1 VPVPQIAV
9 PSSRPDRLP
18 SAPEPRPPLVAAPR
32 KKTRRERLREEL
44 LNAPNLMTLARIGLI
59 PVFLYLLTYENRHNS
74 FLAATIYSQA
84 AVTDWLDGWLARVS
98 GKVTTRGKFLD
109 PLADKILV
117 ITVLVILVGQAVI
130 PAWVVVVV
138 FGREFLITGLR
149 FVAANQGVVVASTPW
164 GKSKTL
170 TQNLMIGLLILE
182 QPYTVLHIAAV
193 AMVWVAVTATV
204 LSGLDYLWRYRRFV
218 I

>member
-1 VPVPQIAV
+1 MIRHLTLPNQLTILRLFLVPVIGYT
-9 PSSRPDRLP
+9 L
-18 SAPEPRPPLVAAPR
+18 SATFTYHAQLSAAMYA
-32 KKTRRERLREEL
+32 TAAATDTLDGQ
-44 LNAPNLMTLARIGLI
+44 LARR
-59 PVFLYLLTYENRHNS
+59 RHS
-74 FLAATIYSQA
+74 
-84 AVTDWLDGWLARVS
+84 VTEL
-98 GKVTTRGKFLD
+98 GKFLD

-117 ITVLVILVGQAVI
+117 VTVLVILVGQSVV
-130 PAWVVVVV
+130 PAWVVVVI

-182 QPYTVLHIAAV
+182 QPFGQLHLAALV
-193 AMVWVAVTATV
+193 MVGVAVGATV

>member
-1 VPVPQIAV
+1 MTRHLTVPNQLTIFRLLLVPVIGYSLSADFAYHAQVSAAVYATAAATDSLDGQIA
-9 PSSRPDRLP
+9 
-18 SAPEPRPPLVAAPR
+18 
-32 KKTRRERLREEL
+32 RRRHSVTEL
-44 LNAPNLMTLARIGLI
+44 
-59 PVFLYLLTYENRHNS
+59 
-74 FLAATIYSQA
+74 
-84 AVTDWLDGWLARVS
+84 
-98 GKVTTRGKFLD
+98 GKFLD

-117 ITVLVILVGQAVI
+117 VTVLVILVGQAII

-170 TQNLMIGLLILE
+170 SQNLMIGLLILE
-182 QPYTVLHIAAV
+182 QPFPVLHVAALTVL
-193 AMVWVAVTATV
+193 WLAVTATV

>member
-1 VPVPQIAV
+1 MGAPLPLADVQQRARLDEPAVTRHLTLPNQLTIFRLLLVPVIGVSLSAAFVYHAQVSAALYATAAATDTLDGQIA
-9 PSSRPDRLP
+9 
-18 SAPEPRPPLVAAPR
+18 
-32 KKTRRERLREEL
+32 RR
-44 LNAPNLMTLARIGLI
+44 
-59 PVFLYLLTYENRHNS
+59 RHQV
-74 FLAATIYSQA
+74 SQ
-84 AVTDWLDGWLARVS
+84 L
-98 GKVTTRGKFLD
+98 GKFLD

-138 FGREFLITGLR
+138 FAREFLITGLR

-170 TQNLMIGLLILE
+170 SQNLMIGLLILGE
-182 QPYTVLHIAAV
+182 SFPVLRIPADV
-193 AMVWVAVTATV
+193 MIGVAVTATV
-204 LSGLDYLWRYRRFV
+204 LSGLDYLWRYRRFL

>member
-1 VPVPQIAV
+1 VTRHLTLPNQLTLFRLLLVPVIGFSLSVGFAYHDQVSAAV
-9 PSSRPDRLP
+9 Y
-18 SAPEPRPPLVAAPR
+18 ATA
-32 KKTRRERLREEL
+32 
-44 LNAPNLMTLARIGLI
+44 
-59 PVFLYLLTYENRHNS
+59 
-74 FLAATIYSQA
+74 AATDS
-84 AVTDWLDGWLARVS
+84 LDGHIARRRNLVS
-98 GKVTTRGKFLD
+98 ELGKFLD

-149 FVAANQGVVVASTPW
+149 FVAANQGVVMASTPW

-170 TQNLMIGLLILE
+170 SQNLMIGLLILE
-182 QPYTVLHIAAV
+182 QPYPVLHVPALV
-193 AMVWVAVTATV
+193 VVGVAVTATV

>member
-1 VPVPQIAV
+1 MRQHLTLPNQLTIFRLLLVPVIGVSLSADFPFHDQVSAAV
-9 PSSRPDRLP
+9 Y
-18 SAPEPRPPLVAAPR
+18 ATA
-32 KKTRRERLREEL
+32 
-44 LNAPNLMTLARIGLI
+44 
-59 PVFLYLLTYENRHNS
+59 
-74 FLAATIYSQA
+74 AATDS
-84 AVTDWLDGWLARVS
+84 LDGHIARRRQLVS
-98 GKVTTRGKFLD
+98 ELGKFLD

-117 ITVLVILVGQAVI
+117 VTVLVILVGQTVI
-130 PAWVVVVV
+130 PAWIVVVV

-164 GKSKTL
+164 GKSKTF

-182 QPYTVLHIAAV
+182 QPYSILHVPALV
-193 AMVWVAVTATV
+193 MVGLAVTATV

>member
-1 VPVPQIAV
+1 MIRHLTLPNQLTILRLFLVPVIGYT
-9 PSSRPDRLP
+9 L
-18 SAPEPRPPLVAAPR
+18 SATFTYHAQLSAAMYA
-32 KKTRRERLREEL
+32 TAAATDTLDGQ
-44 LNAPNLMTLARIGLI
+44 LARR
-59 PVFLYLLTYENRHNS
+59 RHS
-74 FLAATIYSQA
+74 
-84 AVTDWLDGWLARVS
+84 VTEL
-98 GKVTTRGKFLD
+98 GKFLD

-117 ITVLVILVGQAVI
+117 VTVLVILVGQNVV
-130 PAWVVVVV
+130 PAWVVVVI

-182 QPYTVLHIAAV
+182 QPFAQLHLAALV
-193 AMVWVAVTATV
+193 MVGVAVGATV